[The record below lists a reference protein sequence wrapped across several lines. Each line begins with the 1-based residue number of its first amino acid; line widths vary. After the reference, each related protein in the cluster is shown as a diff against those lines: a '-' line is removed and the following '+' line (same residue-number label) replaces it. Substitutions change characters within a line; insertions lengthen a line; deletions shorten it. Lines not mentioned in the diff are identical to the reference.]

1 MKTSMISLLLISM
14 KFFFLF
20 SPFPSLQRYNSNP
33 VISTTKP
40 NLPQTY
46 TYKDYQSGLTNN
58 FRRPVDNH
66 HSEPEPLTSMYKFP
80 SLLKTNNN
88 WRKPHQQQ
96 STIDA
101 SSSAW
106 RLFGVNRLLN

>member
-1 MKTSMISLLLISM
+1 M
-14 KFFFLF
+14 
-20 SPFPSLQRYNSNP
+20 
-33 VISTTKP
+33 ISTTKS

-46 TYKDYQSGLTNN
+46 TYKDYQSGSINN
-58 FRRPVDNH
+58 LRRPIDN
-66 HSEPEPLTSMYKFP
+66 HSEPEPLTSIYTFP
-80 SLLKTNNN
+80 SLIKTNNN